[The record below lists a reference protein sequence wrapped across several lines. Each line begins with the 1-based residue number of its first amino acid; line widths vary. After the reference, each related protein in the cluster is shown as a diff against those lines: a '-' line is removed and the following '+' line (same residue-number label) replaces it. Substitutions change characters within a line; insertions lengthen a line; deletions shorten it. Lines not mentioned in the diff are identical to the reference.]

1 MLNIFK
7 LERRYSVF
15 DEKTYNHLIKLLNT
29 MTTYTMDSP
38 TRTKLTDIYYDNQ
51 KNLLEENGLLLR
63 RRVYKNKAELKIK
76 RRYFAPEYYY
86 SDSLR
91 SHERER
97 EIGIHDSL
105 SQHYFFLN
113 NALNSMFSNNLQFDP
128 DKLFEQ
134 MQVVMVI
141 KIEQE
146 TRKLFGYGGLKV
158 EVRRE
163 KLKIE
168 NKRTRRKNKTE
179 MIQFKLLSSDDTL
192 PVFEDFIKRVE
203 RHCKEIFYTKDSK
216 FEIAFRMTQPL
227 PSKEEMRKRIEELE
241 KQRRQQEANEN
252 ITGNKK

>member
-51 KNLLEENGLLLR
+51 KNLVEENGLLLR

-97 EIGIHDSL
+97 EIGLHDSL

-113 NALNSMFSNNLQFDP
+113 NALMFGNPFFRRFMSNTVTP
-128 DKLFEQ
+128 
-134 MQVVMVI
+134 I
-141 KIEQE
+141 TSAAYI
-146 TRKLFGYGGLKV
+146 GY
-158 EVRRE
+158 EHNAPNNTFC
-163 KLKIE
+163 IW
-168 NKRTRRKNKTE
+168 
-179 MIQFKLLSSDDTL
+179 
-192 PVFEDFIKRVE
+192 
-203 RHCKEIFYTKDSK
+203 
-216 FEIAFRMTQPL
+216 
-227 PSKEEMRKRIEELE
+227 
-241 KQRRQQEANEN
+241 
-252 ITGNKK
+252 